1 MIKLNIIITS
11 LCVIITIMIS
21 IILHQIENVDIL
33 FWYIIIIPF
42 IIIRLI
48 RTILLIKPKN
58 YDTDP

>member
-11 LCVIITIMIS
+11 LCVIITTMIS

-33 FWYIIIIPF
+33 FWYIIVIPF